1 MPFLFVGHDDLID
14 YPWHIRSG
22 TPDMYISI
30 KPLTFRTSKVTER
43 TVYYIGLAQPG
54 FFLLP
59 DESFCHL

>member
-30 KPLTFRTSKVTER
+30 KSLTLRTSKVTER
-43 TVYYIGLAQPG
+43 NGLLYSLALPG
-54 FFLLP
+54 FFYCLMNLTK
-59 DESFCHL
+59 HL